1 MEGKVN
7 IPYLKLA
14 MSQFATPKN
23 PPWARQ
29 SATPDMNAVSTPNS
43 ISLAQQ
49 QAQSI
54 MQAQQSPSIMQ
65 QSPMMQQSPTVYC
78 MGTTT
83 PTLQT
88 PQYATQQLSLG
99 LQVVHL
105 QYRLTLQ
112 HYIIDTTPD
121 MNAVSTPNSISLAQQ
136 QAQSIMQAQQS
147 PSIMQQSPMMQQSPT
162 VYCMGTTTPTLQTPQ
177 YATQQLSLGLQQ
189 QAALQQQG
197 PPQIIP
203 QPGIAIPTTLATNQQ
218 VAPVSYPN
226 PRQVQQAAPP
236 KQRVFTGTVTKL
248 HDNFGFVDE
257 DVFFQTSC
265 VKGLIPKVGERV
277 LVEATYNPNMP
288 FKWNAT
294 RIQLLPNQVGSNQG
308 KPSVMGQPVPSSLMG
323 DNPGNRPFS
332 SKKGERFRDR
342 ERKGFSDIKKEP
354 RERPERP
361 LPLKKRSRSRTPK
374 RGDRS
379 GSPRRR
385 MRVVPRYVVQI
396 PKLSFNLQS
405 ANVVTLKS
413 RYSSMYVPSDFFK
426 ANFTWMDA
434 FPLTRPFQLG
444 RNCEF
449 HVLHKDVESIN
460 TSDALLDP
468 PDADHSFNAKVM
480 LLSCPELED
489 LYHKSCS
496 LSEDATDVQENF
508 VHPTRLIHFL
518 VGIKGKNETMAIGGA
533 WSPSQDGLK
542 PDEDPKVLI
551 KTAIRTTKAL
561 TGIDLSACTQ
571 WYRFAEVRYLRPE
584 EIHKGKHLPTR
595 VETTVIFFPDVWS
608 CSPSRLEWASLQTA
622 YKKQLQKKIA
632 AISDGPK
639 DTSSQAETLSK
650 FLEEDE
656 DTENIEVRDP
666 THFSQ
671 LDPKAMKIIDLR
683 RELEARTLSSK
694 GLKSQLIARLTKS
707 LKMEQEKEESEEQV
721 KEEAST
727 PMEEEVQKNLEEEKT
742 EEKKK
747 EEEEKK
753 KKEEREK
760 VSLERKYALPENP
773 AILVHPNPT
782 AKSGKFD
789 CAVMSLSV
797 LLDYRP
803 EDNKE
808 HSFEVSLFVELFN
821 EMLMRDFGFEIY
833 KSLVRAPEKKK
844 EGKEKDKEKDKDKEK
859 EKEKK
864 SEEKS
869 NKEPT
874 PKKRRKEEETKET
887 KKDGEKNDR
896 KAYVVKKEDDKSE
909 EKKEEE
915 EEESDDKKK
924 KKDKKKYF
932 TRFPALLLSFTYFD
946 QNHTGYLI
954 DKDVEEIIHTIGLQ
968 LSRAQ
973 VKKLAQKSVSR
984 DSIHYRK
991 LTDKPLPGQV
1001 VDKEEESKEIKIIDT
1016 ETLALGNAEYDPD
1029 YKDSKSSNSN
1039 RTPKKGE
1046 DEVLTGM
1053 INYKGS
1059 VLDIESLLD
1068 RLEKSEKTR
1077 LDMEKEMQKLSK
1089 DRDTIKTNLEMKEES
1104 GQKLKE
1110 ELKQVK
1116 QKLSNQE
1123 KLTNFS
1129 ESASK
1134 KYISALMLSKD
1145 HLTTMLDTV
1154 SAALDEKDIKKK
1166 IY

>member
-1 MEGKVN
+1 
-7 IPYLKLA
+7 
-14 MSQFATPKN
+14 
-23 PPWARQ
+23 
-29 SATPDMNAVSTPNS
+29 
-43 ISLAQQ
+43 
-49 QAQSI
+49 
-54 MQAQQSPSIMQ
+54 
-65 QSPMMQQSPTVYC
+65 
-78 MGTTT
+78 
-83 PTLQT
+83 
-88 PQYATQQLSLG
+88 
-99 LQVVHL
+99 
-105 QYRLTLQ
+105 
-112 HYIIDTTPD
+112 
-121 MNAVSTPNSISLAQQ
+121 
-136 QAQSIMQAQQS
+136 
-147 PSIMQQSPMMQQSPT
+147 
-162 VYCMGTTTPTLQTPQ
+162 
-177 YATQQLSLGLQQ
+177 
-189 QAALQQQG
+189 
-197 PPQIIP
+197 
-203 QPGIAIPTTLATNQQ
+203 
-218 VAPVSYPN
+218 
-226 PRQVQQAAPP
+226 
-236 KQRVFTGTVTKL
+236 
-248 HDNFGFVDE
+248 
-257 DVFFQTSC
+257 
-265 VKGLIPKVGERV
+265 
-277 LVEATYNPNMP
+277 
-288 FKWNAT
+288 
-294 RIQLLPNQVGSNQG
+294 
-308 KPSVMGQPVPSSLMG
+308 MGQSVPSSLMG

-332 SKKGERFRDR
+332 SKKGDRFRDR

-396 PKLSFNLQS
+396 PKLSFNLQA

-496 LSEDATDVQENF
+496 LSEDTADVQENF

-518 VGIKGKNETMAIGGA
+518 VGVKGKNETMAIGGA
-533 WSPSQDGLK
+533 WSPSQDGLN

-639 DTSSQAETLSK
+639 DTSSQ
-650 FLEEDE
+650 EEDE
-656 DTENIEVRDP
+656 DTENVEVRDP

-683 RELEARTLSSK
+683 RELEARTLSNK

-707 LKMEQEKEESEEQV
+707 LKMEQEKEESDEQV

-727 PMEEEVQKNLEEEKT
+727 PMEEEVLKNLEEEKT

-747 EEEEKK
+747 EEEEKRK
-753 KKEEREK
+753 KDEREK

-773 AILVHPNPT
+773 AILVHPNPL

-808 HSFEVSLFVELFN
+808 HSFEVSLFAELFN

-833 KSLVRAPEKKK
+833 KSLVRAPEKKEEEKKDK
-844 EGKEKDKEKDKDKEK
+844 EKEKEKDKDKDKEK
-859 EKEKK
+859 EKDKK

-869 NKEPT
+869 TKEPT
-874 PKKRRKEEETKET
+874 PKKRKKDEETKDS

-896 KAYVVKKEDDKSE
+896 KAYVVKKDADDKSE
-909 EKKEEE
+909 EKKEED

-1029 YKDSKSSNSN
+1029 YKDSKSGSSN

-1089 DRDTIKTNLEMKEES
+1089 DRDTIKTNLETKEES
-1104 GQKLKE
+1104 SQKLKE

-1154 SAALDEKDIKKK
+1154 SAALDEKDIKKEDILK
-1166 IY
+1166 KEEEKVAVKKEKVENGD

>member
-1 MEGKVN
+1 
-7 IPYLKLA
+7 
-14 MSQFATPKN
+14 
-23 PPWARQ
+23 
-29 SATPDMNAVSTPNS
+29 
-43 ISLAQQ
+43 
-49 QAQSI
+49 
-54 MQAQQSPSIMQ
+54 
-65 QSPMMQQSPTVYC
+65 
-78 MGTTT
+78 
-83 PTLQT
+83 
-88 PQYATQQLSLG
+88 
-99 LQVVHL
+99 
-105 QYRLTLQ
+105 
-112 HYIIDTTPD
+112 
-121 MNAVSTPNSISLAQQ
+121 
-136 QAQSIMQAQQS
+136 
-147 PSIMQQSPMMQQSPT
+147 
-162 VYCMGTTTPTLQTPQ
+162 
-177 YATQQLSLGLQQ
+177 
-189 QAALQQQG
+189 
-197 PPQIIP
+197 
-203 QPGIAIPTTLATNQQ
+203 
-218 VAPVSYPN
+218 
-226 PRQVQQAAPP
+226 
-236 KQRVFTGTVTKL
+236 
-248 HDNFGFVDE
+248 
-257 DVFFQTSC
+257 
-265 VKGLIPKVGERV
+265 
-277 LVEATYNPNMP
+277 
-288 FKWNAT
+288 
-294 RIQLLPNQVGSNQG
+294 
-308 KPSVMGQPVPSSLMG
+308 MGQSVPSSLMG

-396 PKLSFNLQS
+396 PKLSFNLQA

-496 LSEDATDVQENF
+496 LSEDAADVQENF

-518 VGIKGKNETMAIGGA
+518 VGVKGKNETMAIGGA
-533 WSPSQDGLK
+533 WSPSQDGLN

-639 DTSSQAETLSK
+639 DTSSQ
-650 FLEEDE
+650 EEDE

-683 RELEARTLSSK
+683 RELEARTLSNK

-707 LKMEQEKEESEEQV
+707 LKMEQEKEESEDQV
-721 KEEAST
+721 KEETSI
-727 PMEEEVQKNLEEEKT
+727 PMEEEVLKNLEEEKT

-753 KKEEREK
+753 KKDEREK

-773 AILVHPNPT
+773 AILVHPNPL

-808 HSFEVSLFVELFN
+808 HSFEVSLFAELFN

-833 KSLVRAPEKKK
+833 KSLVRAPEKKEEEKKDK
-844 EGKEKDKEKDKDKEK
+844 EKEKEKDKDKDKEK
-859 EKEKK
+859 EKDKK
-864 SEEKS
+864 SDEKS
-869 NKEPT
+869 TKEPT
-874 PKKRRKEEETKET
+874 PKKRKKDEETKDS

-896 KAYVVKKEDDKSE
+896 KAYVVKKEADDKSE
-909 EKKEEE
+909 EKKEED

-1016 ETLALGNAEYDPD
+1016 EMLALGNAEYDPD
-1029 YKDSKSSNSN
+1029 YKDSKSGSSN
-1039 RTPKKGE
+1039 RTQNKGE

-1089 DRDTIKTNLEMKEES
+1089 DRDAIKTNLETKEES

-1116 QKLSNQE
+1116 QKLCNQE

-1154 SAALDEKDIKKK
+1154 SAALDEKDIKKEDILK
-1166 IY
+1166 KEEEKVVVKKEKVENGD

>member
-1 MEGKVN
+1 
-7 IPYLKLA
+7 

-29 SATPDMNAVSTPNS
+29 SATPDMNTVSTPNS
-43 ISLAQQ
+43 ISMAQQ

-88 PQYATQQLSLG
+88 PQYATQQL
-99 LQVVHL
+99 
-105 QYRLTLQ
+105 
-112 HYIIDTTPD
+112 
-121 MNAVSTPNSISLAQQ
+121 
-136 QAQSIMQAQQS
+136 
-147 PSIMQQSPMMQQSPT
+147 
-162 VYCMGTTTPTLQTPQ
+162 
-177 YATQQLSLGLQQ
+177 LGLQQ
-189 QAALQQQG
+189 QALQQQG

-203 QPGIAIPTTLATNQQ
+203 QPGIAIPTTLASNQQ

-226 PRQVQQAAPP
+226 PRQVQQATPP

-294 RIQLLPNQVGSNQG
+294 RIQLLPNQQGSNQG
-308 KPSVMGQPVPSSLMG
+308 KPSVMGQSVPSSLMG

-396 PKLSFNLQS
+396 PKLSFNLQA

-496 LSEDATDVQENF
+496 LSEDAADVQENF

-518 VGIKGKNETMAIGGA
+518 VGVKGKNETMAIGGA
-533 WSPSQDGLK
+533 WSPSQDGLN

-639 DTSSQAETLSK
+639 DTSSQ
-650 FLEEDE
+650 EEDE

-683 RELEARTLSSK
+683 RELEARTLSNK

-707 LKMEQEKEESEEQV
+707 LKMEQEKEESEDQV
-721 KEEAST
+721 KEETSI
-727 PMEEEVQKNLEEEKT
+727 PMEEEVLKNLEEEKT

-753 KKEEREK
+753 KKDEREK

-773 AILVHPNPT
+773 AILVHPNPL

-808 HSFEVSLFVELFN
+808 HSFEVSLFAELFN

-833 KSLVRAPEKKK
+833 KSLVRAPEKKEEEKKDK
-844 EGKEKDKEKDKDKEK
+844 EKEKEKDKDKDKEK
-859 EKEKK
+859 EKDKK
-864 SEEKS
+864 SDEKS
-869 NKEPT
+869 TKEPT
-874 PKKRRKEEETKET
+874 PKKRKKDEETKDS

-896 KAYVVKKEDDKSE
+896 KAYVVKKEADDKSE
-909 EKKEEE
+909 EKKEED

-1016 ETLALGNAEYDPD
+1016 EMLALGNAEYDPD
-1029 YKDSKSSNSN
+1029 YKDSKSGSSN
-1039 RTPKKGE
+1039 RTQNKGE

-1089 DRDTIKTNLEMKEES
+1089 DRDAIKTNLETKEES

-1116 QKLSNQE
+1116 QKLCNQE

-1154 SAALDEKDIKKK
+1154 SAALDEKDIKKEDILK
-1166 IY
+1166 KEEEKVVVKKEKVENGD

>member
-1 MEGKVN
+1 
-7 IPYLKLA
+7 

-29 SATPDMNAVSTPNS
+29 SA
-43 ISLAQQ
+43 
-49 QAQSI
+49 
-54 MQAQQSPSIMQ
+54 
-65 QSPMMQQSPTVYC
+65 
-78 MGTTT
+78 
-83 PTLQT
+83 
-88 PQYATQQLSLG
+88 
-99 LQVVHL
+99 
-105 QYRLTLQ
+105 
-112 HYIIDTTPD
+112 TPD

-496 LSEDATDVQENF
+496 LSEDAADVQENF

-639 DTSSQAETLSK
+639 DTSSQ
-650 FLEEDE
+650 EEDE

-808 HSFEVSLFVELFN
+808 HSFEVSLFAELFN

-833 KSLVRAPEKKK
+833 KSLVRAPEKKEEEK
-844 EGKEKDKEKDKDKEK
+844 KDKDKEKDKEKDKDKEK
-859 EKEKK
+859 EKDKK
-864 SEEKS
+864 SEDKS

-874 PKKRRKEEETKET
+874 PKKRKKEEDTKET
-887 KKDGEKNDR
+887 KKDSEKNDR

-909 EKKEEE
+909 EKKEED

-973 VKKLAQKSVSR
+973 VWINEIIHTIGLQLSRAQVWINEIIHTIGLQLSRAQVCINEIIHTIGLQLSRAQVWINEIIHTIGLQLSRAQVKKLAQKSVSR

-991 LTDKPLPGQV
+991 MTDKPLPGQV

-1029 YKDSKSSNSN
+1029 YKDSKSSYSN

-1068 RLEKSEKTR
+1068 RLGKSEKTR

-1089 DRDTIKTNLEMKEES
+1089 DRDTIKTNLETKEES

-1116 QKLSNQE
+1116 QKLSDQE

-1154 SAALDEKDIKKK
+1154 SAALDEKDIKKEDILKKDEEK
-1166 IY
+1166 ITIKKEKVENGD

>member
-1 MEGKVN
+1 
-7 IPYLKLA
+7 
-14 MSQFATPKN
+14 
-23 PPWARQ
+23 
-29 SATPDMNAVSTPNS
+29 
-43 ISLAQQ
+43 
-49 QAQSI
+49 
-54 MQAQQSPSIMQ
+54 
-65 QSPMMQQSPTVYC
+65 
-78 MGTTT
+78 
-83 PTLQT
+83 
-88 PQYATQQLSLG
+88 
-99 LQVVHL
+99 
-105 QYRLTLQ
+105 
-112 HYIIDTTPD
+112 
-121 MNAVSTPNSISLAQQ
+121 
-136 QAQSIMQAQQS
+136 
-147 PSIMQQSPMMQQSPT
+147 
-162 VYCMGTTTPTLQTPQ
+162 
-177 YATQQLSLGLQQ
+177 
-189 QAALQQQG
+189 
-197 PPQIIP
+197 
-203 QPGIAIPTTLATNQQ
+203 
-218 VAPVSYPN
+218 
-226 PRQVQQAAPP
+226 
-236 KQRVFTGTVTKL
+236 
-248 HDNFGFVDE
+248 
-257 DVFFQTSC
+257 
-265 VKGLIPKVGERV
+265 
-277 LVEATYNPNMP
+277 
-288 FKWNAT
+288 
-294 RIQLLPNQVGSNQG
+294 
-308 KPSVMGQPVPSSLMG
+308 MGQSVPSSLMG

-332 SKKGERFRDR
+332 SKKGDRFRDR

-396 PKLSFNLQS
+396 PKLSFNLQA

-468 PDADHSFNAKVM
+468 PDVDHSFNAKVM

-496 LSEDATDVQENF
+496 LSEDTADVQENF

-518 VGIKGKNETMAIGGA
+518 VGVKGKNETMAIGGA
-533 WSPSQDGLK
+533 WSPSQDGLN

-639 DTSSQAETLSK
+639 DTSSQ
-650 FLEEDE
+650 EEDE
-656 DTENIEVRDP
+656 DTENVEVRDP

-683 RELEARTLSSK
+683 RELEARTLSNK

-707 LKMEQEKEESEEQV
+707 LKMEQEKEESDEQV

-727 PMEEEVQKNLEEEKT
+727 PMEEEVLKNLEEEKT

-747 EEEEKK
+747 EEEEKRK
-753 KKEEREK
+753 KDEREK

-773 AILVHPNPT
+773 AILVHPNPL

-808 HSFEVSLFVELFN
+808 HSFEVSLFAELFN

-833 KSLVRAPEKKK
+833 KSLVRAPEKKEEEKKDK
-844 EGKEKDKEKDKDKEK
+844 EKEKEKEKDKDKDKEK
-859 EKEKK
+859 EKDKK

-869 NKEPT
+869 TKEPT
-874 PKKRRKEEETKET
+874 PKKRKKDEETKDS

-896 KAYVVKKEDDKSE
+896 KAYVVKKDADDKSE
-909 EKKEEE
+909 EKKEED

-1029 YKDSKSSNSN
+1029 YKDSKSGSSN
-1039 RTPKKGE
+1039 RTTKKGE

-1089 DRDTIKTNLEMKEES
+1089 DRDTIKTNLETKEES

-1154 SAALDEKDIKKK
+1154 SAALDEKDIKKEDILK
-1166 IY
+1166 KEEEKVAVKKEKVENGD

>member
-1 MEGKVN
+1 
-7 IPYLKLA
+7 
-14 MSQFATPKN
+14 
-23 PPWARQ
+23 
-29 SATPDMNAVSTPNS
+29 
-43 ISLAQQ
+43 
-49 QAQSI
+49 
-54 MQAQQSPSIMQ
+54 
-65 QSPMMQQSPTVYC
+65 MMQQSPTVYC

-88 PQYATQQLSLG
+88 PQYATQQL
-99 LQVVHL
+99 
-105 QYRLTLQ
+105 
-112 HYIIDTTPD
+112 
-121 MNAVSTPNSISLAQQ
+121 
-136 QAQSIMQAQQS
+136 
-147 PSIMQQSPMMQQSPT
+147 
-162 VYCMGTTTPTLQTPQ
+162 
-177 YATQQLSLGLQQ
+177 LGLQQ
-189 QAALQQQG
+189 QALQQQG

-203 QPGIAIPTTLATNQQ
+203 QPGIAIPTTLASNQQ

-226 PRQVQQAAPP
+226 PRQVQQATPP

-294 RIQLLPNQVGSNQG
+294 RIQLLPNQQGSNQG
-308 KPSVMGQPVPSSLMG
+308 KPSVMGQSVPSSLMG

-332 SKKGERFRDR
+332 SKKGDRFRDR

-396 PKLSFNLQS
+396 PKLSFNLQA

-496 LSEDATDVQENF
+496 LSEDTADVQENF

-518 VGIKGKNETMAIGGA
+518 VGVKGKNETMAIGGA
-533 WSPSQDGLK
+533 WSPSQDGLN

-639 DTSSQAETLSK
+639 DTSSQ
-650 FLEEDE
+650 EEDE
-656 DTENIEVRDP
+656 DTENVEVRDP

-683 RELEARTLSSK
+683 RELEARTLSNK

-707 LKMEQEKEESEEQV
+707 LKMEQEKEESDEQV

-727 PMEEEVQKNLEEEKT
+727 PMEEEVLKNLEEEKT

-747 EEEEKK
+747 EEEEKRK
-753 KKEEREK
+753 KDEREK

-773 AILVHPNPT
+773 AILVHPNPL

-808 HSFEVSLFVELFN
+808 HSFEVSLFAELFN

-833 KSLVRAPEKKK
+833 KSLVRAPEKKEEEKKDK
-844 EGKEKDKEKDKDKEK
+844 EKEKEKDKDKDKEK
-859 EKEKK
+859 EKDKK

-869 NKEPT
+869 TKEPT
-874 PKKRRKEEETKET
+874 PKKRKKDEETKDS

-896 KAYVVKKEDDKSE
+896 KAYVVKKDADDKSE
-909 EKKEEE
+909 EKKEED

-1029 YKDSKSSNSN
+1029 YKDSKSGSSN

-1089 DRDTIKTNLEMKEES
+1089 DRDTIKTNLETKEES
-1104 GQKLKE
+1104 SQKLKE

-1154 SAALDEKDIKKK
+1154 SAALDEKDIKKEDILK
-1166 IY
+1166 KEEEKVAVKKEKVENGD

>member
-1 MEGKVN
+1 MGQSVPSSLMGDNPGKF
-7 IPYLKLA
+7 
-14 MSQFATPKN
+14 S
-23 PPWARQ
+23 
-29 SATPDMNAVSTPNS
+29 
-43 ISLAQQ
+43 
-49 QAQSI
+49 
-54 MQAQQSPSIMQ
+54 
-65 QSPMMQQSPTVYC
+65 
-78 MGTTT
+78 
-83 PTLQT
+83 
-88 PQYATQQLSLG
+88 
-99 LQVVHL
+99 H
-105 QYRLTLQ
+105 
-112 HYIIDTTPD
+112 
-121 MNAVSTPNSISLAQQ
+121 
-136 QAQSIMQAQQS
+136 
-147 PSIMQQSPMMQQSPT
+147 
-162 VYCMGTTTPTLQTPQ
+162 
-177 YATQQLSLGLQQ
+177 
-189 QAALQQQG
+189 
-197 PPQIIP
+197 
-203 QPGIAIPTTLATNQQ
+203 
-218 VAPVSYPN
+218 
-226 PRQVQQAAPP
+226 
-236 KQRVFTGTVTKL
+236 
-248 HDNFGFVDE
+248 
-257 DVFFQTSC
+257 
-265 VKGLIPKVGERV
+265 
-277 LVEATYNPNMP
+277 
-288 FKWNAT
+288 
-294 RIQLLPNQVGSNQG
+294 QG
-308 KPSVMGQPVPSSLMG
+308 KASVMGQSVPSSLMG

-332 SKKGERFRDR
+332 SKKGDRFRDR

-396 PKLSFNLQS
+396 PKLSFNLQA

-468 PDADHSFNAKVM
+468 PDVDHSFNAKVM

-496 LSEDATDVQENF
+496 LSEDTADVQENF

-518 VGIKGKNETMAIGGA
+518 VGVKGKNETMAIGGA
-533 WSPSQDGLK
+533 WSPSQDGLN

-639 DTSSQAETLSK
+639 DTSSQ
-650 FLEEDE
+650 EEDE
-656 DTENIEVRDP
+656 DTENVEVRDP

-683 RELEARTLSSK
+683 RELEARTLSNK

-707 LKMEQEKEESEEQV
+707 LKMEQEKEESDEQV

-727 PMEEEVQKNLEEEKT
+727 PMEEEVLKNLEEEKT

-747 EEEEKK
+747 EEEEKRK
-753 KKEEREK
+753 KDEREK

-773 AILVHPNPT
+773 AILVHPNPL

-808 HSFEVSLFVELFN
+808 HSFEVSLFAELFN

-833 KSLVRAPEKKK
+833 KSLVRAPEKKEEEKKDK
-844 EGKEKDKEKDKDKEK
+844 EKEKEKEKDKDKDKEK
-859 EKEKK
+859 EKDKK

-869 NKEPT
+869 TKEPT
-874 PKKRRKEEETKET
+874 PKKRKKDEETKDS

-896 KAYVVKKEDDKSE
+896 KAYVVKKDADDKSE
-909 EKKEEE
+909 EKKEED

-1029 YKDSKSSNSN
+1029 YKDSKSGSSN
-1039 RTPKKGE
+1039 RTTKKGE

-1089 DRDTIKTNLEMKEES
+1089 DRDTIKTNLETKEES

-1154 SAALDEKDIKKK
+1154 SAALDEKDIKKEDILK
-1166 IY
+1166 KEEEKVAVKKEKVENGD

>member
-1 MEGKVN
+1 
-7 IPYLKLA
+7 

-29 SATPDMNAVSTPNS
+29 SA
-43 ISLAQQ
+43 
-49 QAQSI
+49 
-54 MQAQQSPSIMQ
+54 
-65 QSPMMQQSPTVYC
+65 
-78 MGTTT
+78 
-83 PTLQT
+83 
-88 PQYATQQLSLG
+88 
-99 LQVVHL
+99 
-105 QYRLTLQ
+105 
-112 HYIIDTTPD
+112 TPD

-639 DTSSQAETLSK
+639 DTSSQ
-650 FLEEDE
+650 EEDE

-833 KSLVRAPEKKK
+833 KSLVRAPEKKEEEK
-844 EGKEKDKEKDKDKEK
+844 KDKDKDKDKEK

-887 KKDGEKNDR
+887 KKDSEKNDR

-909 EKKEEE
+909 EKKEED

-991 LTDKPLPGQV
+991 MTDKPLPGQV

-1154 SAALDEKDIKKK
+1154 SAALDEKDIKKEDILKKEEEKVTIKKEK
-1166 IY
+1166 IENGD

>member
-1 MEGKVN
+1 M
-7 IPYLKLA
+7 
-14 MSQFATPKN
+14 
-23 PPWARQ
+23 
-29 SATPDMNAVSTPNS
+29 
-43 ISLAQQ
+43 
-49 QAQSI
+49 
-54 MQAQQSPSIMQ
+54 
-65 QSPMMQQSPTVYC
+65 
-78 MGTTT
+78 
-83 PTLQT
+83 
-88 PQYATQQLSLG
+88 
-99 LQVVHL
+99 
-105 QYRLTLQ
+105 
-112 HYIIDTTPD
+112 
-121 MNAVSTPNSISLAQQ
+121 
-136 QAQSIMQAQQS
+136 
-147 PSIMQQSPMMQQSPT
+147 
-162 VYCMGTTTPTLQTPQ
+162 
-177 YATQQLSLGLQQ
+177 
-189 QAALQQQG
+189 
-197 PPQIIP
+197 
-203 QPGIAIPTTLATNQQ
+203 
-218 VAPVSYPN
+218 
-226 PRQVQQAAPP
+226 
-236 KQRVFTGTVTKL
+236 
-248 HDNFGFVDE
+248 
-257 DVFFQTSC
+257 
-265 VKGLIPKVGERV
+265 
-277 LVEATYNPNMP
+277 
-288 FKWNAT
+288 
-294 RIQLLPNQVGSNQG
+294 
-308 KPSVMGQPVPSSLMG
+308 
-323 DNPGNRPFS
+323 
-332 SKKGERFRDR
+332 
-342 ERKGFSDIKKEP
+342 
-354 RERPERP
+354 
-361 LPLKKRSRSRTPK
+361 
-374 RGDRS
+374 
-379 GSPRRR
+379 
-385 MRVVPRYVVQI
+385 
-396 PKLSFNLQS
+396 
-405 ANVVTLKS
+405 
-413 RYSSMYVPSDFFK
+413 
-426 ANFTWMDA
+426 
-434 FPLTRPFQLG
+434 
-444 RNCEF
+444 
-449 HVLHKDVESIN
+449 
-460 TSDALLDP
+460 
-468 PDADHSFNAKVM
+468 
-480 LLSCPELED
+480 
-489 LYHKSCS
+489 
-496 LSEDATDVQENF
+496 
-508 VHPTRLIHFL
+508 
-518 VGIKGKNETMAIGGA
+518 
-533 WSPSQDGLK
+533 
-542 PDEDPKVLI
+542 
-551 KTAIRTTKAL
+551 
-561 TGIDLSACTQ
+561 
-571 WYRFAEVRYLRPE
+571 
-584 EIHKGKHLPTR
+584 
-595 VETTVIFFPDVWS
+595 
-608 CSPSRLEWASLQTA
+608 
-622 YKKQLQKKIA
+622 
-632 AISDGPK
+632 
-639 DTSSQAETLSK
+639 
-650 FLEEDE
+650 EEDE

-833 KSLVRAPEKKK
+833 KSLVRAPEKKEEEKKDK
-844 EGKEKDKEKDKDKEK
+844 EKEKDKDKEK

-887 KKDGEKNDR
+887 KKDSEKNDR

-991 LTDKPLPGQV
+991 MTDKPLPGQV

-1029 YKDSKSSNSN
+1029 YKDSKSSNTN
-1039 RTPKKGE
+1039 RTQKKGE

-1154 SAALDEKDIKKK
+1154 SAALDEKDIKKEDILK
-1166 IY
+1166 KEEEKVTIKKEKVENGD

>member
-29 SATPDMNAVSTPNS
+29 SA
-43 ISLAQQ
+43 
-49 QAQSI
+49 
-54 MQAQQSPSIMQ
+54 
-65 QSPMMQQSPTVYC
+65 
-78 MGTTT
+78 
-83 PTLQT
+83 
-88 PQYATQQLSLG
+88 
-99 LQVVHL
+99 
-105 QYRLTLQ
+105 
-112 HYIIDTTPD
+112 TPD